1 MIANRPKAELIFQL
15 NGAVGEKS
23 IQNVLS
29 LLEMLIQETRTE
41 NDTAP
46 ADQVLANQGKI
57 RGYQIL
63 QEHILK
69 GLPSVK
75 KSS

>member
-1 MIANRPKAELIFQL
+1 MIANRPKAELIISL
-15 NGAVGEKS
+15 NSAVGEKS

-29 LLEMLIQETRTE
+29 LLEMLVQETRTE

-46 ADQVLANQGKI
+46 VDQVLANQGKI
-57 RGYQIL
+57 RGYQIF